1 MPNEGTKAVDYC
13 TIFPNTLENGKLIPI
28 RGKPT
33 FNQLTDLRK
42 LLVQNAAT
50 IHTTLGG
57 GQHGYSGL
65 VVSPADYALLS
76 NVPFQMPGLP
86 PVDPVYPPGATQ
98 HQISAADRVHAD

>member
-1 MPNEGTKAVDYC
+1 MPNEGTKAVDYV

-33 FNQLTDLRK
+33 FKTLTDTRK
-42 LLVQNAAT
+42 LLIQNAAT

-65 VVSPADYALLS
+65 VLPPNEYALIS
-76 NVPFQMPGLP
+76 NVPFLMPALP
-86 PVDPVYPPGATQ
+86 P
-98 HQISAADRVHAD
+98 AASD